1 MARIASTGTMQ
12 SALTHALDAT
22 GFDKTILLMTHDET
36 PAAEKALG

>member
-1 MARIASTGTMQ
+1 MQ
-12 SALTHALDAT
+12 NALTHALDAT